1 MSEMERVLWNFLF
14 AATSSAAAD
23 AGRMPPAEA
32 REISIYAVRE
42 LADVLV
48 REKATA

>member
-1 MSEMERVLWNFLF
+1 MPEIERLLWNFLF

-32 REISIYAVRE
+32 QEISIHAVRE
-42 LADVLV
+42 LADILV
-48 REKATA
+48 KERTAA